1 VKRLF
6 GFLVVDVGSWPEAK
20 PPNRAKLDRQK
31 DKQNKRGSLQEASNG
46 LRNLPRHHLERLLPK
61 HFTPN

>member
-46 LRNLPRHHLERLLPK
+46 LRNLP
-61 HFTPN
+61 